1 MAVAARAVALCVVA
15 AHALQYHVAPMQTYT
30 NAHLNFLLRRLAPDV
45 TLWTEMEKAADV
57 LACDDATLASR
68 LVAGGADD
76 APPVLQLG
84 GDDARALAAATRRAC
99 NLRAD
104 LREVNINAG
113 CPAIASGGADYGATL
128 MRDAAAT
135 RRLVEA
141 VRDAA
146 PPSCAVSLKCR
157 AGVRET
163 WSDEAPA
170 RYEELHAFVA
180 ETSSSGCLDHVVVHC
195 RLAILAGLAPG
206 ANRCRPPLHPD
217 FARRLA
223 SDFPALRVTRNGGIA
238 ALGGG
243 ARGGRGVA
251 RAVEPRLHREDLV
264 ALDDD
269 DIGSFGDRD
278 ARDDGLDGVM
288 AGRAVLRRPLDLGC
302 AADALGAYADYVR
315 TSPAPAPALAA
326 PLALALEQL
335 RDDGADDDD
344 DALAPLADAARH
356 LGVAWEP
363 RGSAG
368 DLRRLAKGL
377 AKVMGKKVYN
387 KVVRNRNEGVPEDV
401 T

>member
-84 GDDARALAAATRRAC
+84 GNEPRALAAATTRAC

-223 SDFPALRVTRNGGIA
+223 SDFPALRVTRNGGIK
-238 ALGGG
+238 
-243 ARGGRGVA
+243 
-251 RAVEPRLHREDLV
+251 
-264 ALDDD
+264 
-269 DIGSFGDRD
+269 IGSFEDRD

>member
-84 GDDARALAAATRRAC
+84 GDEPRALAAATRRAC

-163 WSDEAPA
+163 WSDADPA

-195 RLAILAGLAPG
+195 RLAVLAGLAPG

-223 SDFPALRVTRNGGIA
+223 RDFPALRVTRNGGC
-238 ALGGG
+238 
-243 ARGGRGVA
+243 
-251 RAVEPRLHREDLV
+251 
-264 ALDDD
+264 
-269 DIGSFGDRD
+269 SFGERD

-387 KVVRNRNEGVPEDV
+387 KVVRNRNEGVPELVPEDV